1 MGKKILI
8 VDDEEV
14 IRKFLRIHLSKLGY
28 EVKEATDGAEALKQL
43 GKDDF
48 DLLICDILMPNKDG
62 WQVLKEMRSD
72 PKTKDI
78 PVIVLT
84 AKNEDSDMFKGYD
97 LGANYYMTKPFT
109 KAQLL
114 YGLKL
119 MLGEDWGK
127 SECSLRLSCYSPFVA
142 LLPSIERATSLT
154 VLRKS
159 CYVKIIDKLFWI
171 CFRSNSILC
180 GFANHES
187 RVPQATNIPSGSSPK
202 DEDNGHK
209 RI

>member
-1 MGKKILI
+1 MSRKILI

-14 IRKFLRIHLSKLGY
+14 IRKFLRIHLTKLGY
-28 EVKEATDGAEALKQL
+28 EVSEAADGEQAIEQM

-48 DLLICDILMPNKDG
+48 DLLICDILMPKKDG
-62 WQVLKEMRSD
+62 WEVIKEIKSD

-84 AKNEDSDMFKGYD
+84 AKNEDMDMFKGYD

-119 MLGEDWGK
+119 MLNETP
-127 SECSLRLSCYSPFVA
+127 EE
-142 LLPSIERATSLT
+142 I
-154 VLRKS
+154 
-159 CYVKIIDKLFWI
+159 
-171 CFRSNSILC
+171 
-180 GFANHES
+180 
-187 RVPQATNIPSGSSPK
+187 RV
-202 DEDNGHK
+202 
-209 RI
+209 